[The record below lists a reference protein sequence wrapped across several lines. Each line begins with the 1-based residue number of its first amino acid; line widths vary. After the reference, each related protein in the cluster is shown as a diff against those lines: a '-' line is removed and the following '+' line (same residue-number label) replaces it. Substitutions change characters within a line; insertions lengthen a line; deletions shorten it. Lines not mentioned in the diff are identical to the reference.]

1 MTSNS
6 IELIATLI
14 LVAIIIVALA
24 FWNVISGFMQCNSY
38 ESMTDR
44 QTRFSIV
51 SGCYVKTEKGWIPRE
66 EMSKR
71 AIANDV
77 QTN

>member
-6 IELIATLI
+6 IELITTLI
-14 LVAIIIVALA
+14 LVAIIVVALA
-24 FWNVISGFMQCNSY
+24 FWNTIAGFMQCNSY

>member
-1 MTSNS
+1 MTNNAV
-6 IELIATLI
+6 ELIATLA
-14 LVAIIIVALA
+14 VTAVIIVVVL
-24 FWNVISGFMQCNSY
+24 FWTTISGFMQCNSY

-44 QTRFSIV
+44 QTKFSIV

>member
-1 MTSNS
+1 MSSNS
-6 IELIATLI
+6 VELIASII
-14 LVAIIIVALA
+14 LVVIIIVIVGC
-24 FWNVISGFMQCNSY
+24 WNTISGFMQCSSY

>member
-1 MTSNS
+1 MSNAAF
-6 IELIATLI
+6 ELWTTII
-14 LVAIIIVALA
+14 LVVIIAIFIAG
-24 FWNVISGFMQCNSY
+24 WNTVSGFMQCNSY

-44 QTRFSIV
+44 QTRYSIV

>member
-1 MTSNS
+1 MSNAAFELWTT
-6 IELIATLI
+6 IILVVVIAILIAG
-14 LVAIIIVALA
+14 
-24 FWNVISGFMQCNSY
+24 WN
-38 ESMTDR
+38 
-44 QTRFSIV
+44 IV

>member
-1 MTSNS
+1 MSNS
-6 IELIATLI
+6 AFELIATLI
-14 LVAIIIVALA
+14 IVVVIVVCLL
-24 FWNVISGFMQCNSY
+24 FWNSISGFMQCNSY

-44 QTRFSIV
+44 QTKYSIV

>member
-1 MTSNS
+1 MTSNL
-6 IELIATLI
+6 IELITTLI
-14 LVAIIIVALA
+14 LVAIIVVALA

>member
-1 MTSNS
+1 MSNS
-6 IELIATLI
+6 AFELIATLI
-14 LVAIIIVALA
+14 IVVVIAVCLL
-24 FWNVISGFMQCNSY
+24 FWNGISGFMQCNSY

-44 QTRFSIV
+44 QTKYSIV